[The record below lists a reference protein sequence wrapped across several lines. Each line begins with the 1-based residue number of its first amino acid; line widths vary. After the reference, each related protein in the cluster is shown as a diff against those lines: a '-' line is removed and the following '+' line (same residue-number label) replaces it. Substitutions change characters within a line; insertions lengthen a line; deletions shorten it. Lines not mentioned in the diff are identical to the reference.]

1 MAVGSVQNFS
11 ATNVHAYQPQ
21 FKGANGA
28 PEVKDIDRG
37 DFIERRVKTEGA
49 TGKKWGVGIASAFMS
64 GLGQFINGDVGKG
77 FGFLV
82 AGAASYAAMI
92 AGTMKGSKGKGLSLG
107 GALATLGINIWSIVD
122 AVKNAK
128 SETVQIVNKGE

>member
-37 DFIERRVKTEGA
+37 DFIERRVKTEGT

-82 AGAASYAAMI
+82 AGLATYVATAL
-92 AGTMKGSKGKGLSLG
+92 GVMKGSKGLYWGGVLASLG
-107 GALATLGINIWSIVD
+107 IGIGSVVD

>member
-37 DFIERRVKTEGA
+37 DFIERRVKTEGT

-64 GLGQFINGDVGKG
+64 GLGQFINGEVGKG

-82 AGAASYAAMI
+82 AGLATNVATAL
-92 AGTMKGSKGKGLSLG
+92 GVMKGSKGKGLFLG

-122 AVKNAK
+122 AVKNTK

>member
-1 MAVGSVQNFS
+1 MAVGSVQNF
-11 ATNVHAYQPQ
+11 ATTNVHAYQPQ
-21 FKGANGA
+21 FKGAKDA
-28 PEVKDIDRG
+28 PDVKDIDRG
-37 DFIERRVKTEGA
+37 DFIERRVKTEGT

-82 AGAASYAAMI
+82 AGLATYVATAL
-92 AGTMKGSKGKGLSLG
+92 GVMKGSKGLYWGGVLASLG
-107 GALATLGINIWSIVD
+107 IGIGSVVD

-128 SETVQIVNKGE
+128 SETVQIVNKGEK

>member
-37 DFIERRVKTEGA
+37 DFIERRVKTEGT

-92 AGTMKGSKGKGLSLG
+92 AGMMKGSKGLYLG
-107 GALATLGINIWSIVD
+107 GALATLGINIGSIVD

>member
-11 ATNVHAYQPQ
+11 ATNVHAYQSQ

-37 DFIERRVKTEGA
+37 DFVERRVKTEGT

-77 FGFLV
+77 FWFLV
-82 AGAASYAAMI
+82 AGLATYVATAL
-92 AGTMKGSKGKGLSLG
+92 GVMKGSKGLYWGGVLASLG
-107 GALATLGINIWSIVD
+107 IGIGSVVD

-128 SETVQIVNKGE
+128 SETVQIVNKGEK

>member
-1 MAVGSVQNFS
+1 MAVGSVQNF
-11 ATNVHAYQPQ
+11 ATTNVHAYQPQ
-21 FKGANGA
+21 FKGAKDA

-37 DFIERRVKTEGA
+37 DFVERRVKTEGT

-82 AGAASYAAMI
+82 AGLATYVATAL
-92 AGTMKGSKGKGLSLG
+92 GVMKGSKGLYWGGVLASLG
-107 GALATLGINIWSIVD
+107 IGIGSVVD

-128 SETVQIVNKGE
+128 SETVQIVNKGEK

>member
-1 MAVGSVQNFS
+1 MAVGSVQNF
-11 ATNVHAYQPQ
+11 ATTNVHAYQPQ
-21 FKGANGA
+21 FKGAKDA
-28 PEVKDIDRG
+28 PDVKDIDRG
-37 DFIERRVKTEGA
+37 DFVERRVKTEGT

-82 AGAASYAAMI
+82 AGLATYVATAL
-92 AGTMKGSKGKGLSLG
+92 GVMKGSKGLYWGGVLASLG
-107 GALATLGINIWSIVD
+107 IGIGSVVD

-128 SETVQIVNKGE
+128 SETVQIVNKGEK

>member
-1 MAVGSVQNFS
+1 MAVGSVQNFT
-11 ATNVHAYQPQ
+11 ATNMHAYQPQ
-21 FKGANGA
+21 FKGAKDA
-28 PEVKDIDRG
+28 PEVKNIDRG
-37 DFIERRVKTEGA
+37 DFIERRVKTEGT

-82 AGAASYAAMI
+82 AGAAAYAAMF
-92 AGTMKGSKGKGLSLG
+92 AGMKKGSKGLYLG
-107 GALATLGINIWSIVD
+107 GLLASSGIGIGSVID